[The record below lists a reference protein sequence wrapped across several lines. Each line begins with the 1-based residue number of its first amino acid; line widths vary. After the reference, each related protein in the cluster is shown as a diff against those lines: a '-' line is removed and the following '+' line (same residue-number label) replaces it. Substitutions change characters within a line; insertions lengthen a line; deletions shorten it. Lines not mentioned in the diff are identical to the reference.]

1 VRGPDGLAIFEC
13 WFRGHRYQGAGA
25 DAVANAAFIVKAVNS
40 HDALL
45 EALKYFAALKDCD
58 EESEACEGNSGPYC
72 STHGDTDLHVDAIK
86 AARAAIAKAEGSL
99 P

>member
-1 VRGPDGLAIFEC
+1 MSESFADQMSRLRQMCDEGSETWDLSDNDRAAISTVLA
-13 WFRGHRYQGAGA
+13 
-25 DAVANAAFIVKAVNS
+25 S